1 MNNILNIENIIKIN
15 EKEEKKCSIL
25 PHDINYIIK
34 EEENIIKLYV
44 TNVKENITV
53 NENVTKLTIKEDNI
67 KLNIYENLTVHPINN
82 ISSDVIYK
90 SGEYLSGHRAIKIE
104 NNKAYYASNEIFSD
118 KYKVI
123 GISKG
128 ASIINEDCIIT
139 TYGEMSEP
147 SWNWIEGLPIYL
159 SSNGLLTQ
167 TVPVSNYILQIAT
180 VISSTKIFINIKI
193 PLIIGGS

>member
-1 MNNILNIENIIKIN
+1 MIKVTEEVTKIN
-15 EKEEKKCSIL
+15 TTEEI
-25 PHDINYIIK
+25 
-34 EEENIIKLYV
+34 
-44 TNVKENITV
+44 
-53 NENVTKLTIKEDNI
+53 TKLTVIEENNNINIIEEPLIIEVTEDVTEVIVPEEKIILEVYDNYI
-67 KLNIYENLTVHPINN
+67 NHPINE
-82 ISSDVIYK
+82 ITSEIVYK
-90 SGEYLSGHRAIKIE
+90 AGEYLSGHRAIKIE